1 MTTRPFEST
10 CWSVVLSAAAGD
22 LGAREEFAKRYEPV
36 VRSYLSTR
44 WRVASGH
51 DRVSDGVQDVM
62 IECLKPAGAL
72 SRLDRGRSA
81 DFRGYLYG
89 ITRRT
94 AIAIERRARRDQRDS
109 IFGGNSHRAQR
120 RESTLSAAFDRTW
133 AQVLSLEA
141 LTLLRS
147 RIAARADRKL
157 REACLEGRFVENKP
171 PRVIAEELRVPV
183 EDVYEIVKWAKAEF
197 RGAIFEVIAQY
208 HPGATRRELED
219 KCRELASRID

>member
-1 MTTRPFEST
+1 M
-10 CWSVVLSAAAGD
+10 LGAAAGD
-22 LGAREEFAKRYEPV
+22 LRAREEFARRYEPV

-44 WRVASGH
+44 WRVSSAH

-94 AIAIERRARRDQRDS
+94 AIAIERRRRREEKDRTCGDVA
-109 IFGGNSHRAQR
+109 GRCER

-133 AQVLSLEA
+133 AQVLCLEA
-141 LTLLRS
+141 LTLLRA
-147 RIAARADRKL
+147 RISGRPDRRI
-157 REACLEGRFVENKP
+157 REVCIDGRFVENKP
-171 PRVIAEELRVPV
+171 PRAIAAELGVPV
-183 EDVYEIVKWAKAEF
+183 AEIYEIVKWAKEEF
-197 RGAIFEVIAQY
+197 RIAIFEVVAQY
-208 HPGATRRELED
+208 HPDATRRELEE
-219 KCRELASRID
+219 KCRELASRLE